1 MSFSTKAKSLIYSLP
16 LFQRLADIR
25 VRRTEAEQMFTPGF
39 DREPRSVAWT
49 DVLPLL
55 WSVGSIAIITA
66 ILFVLDEPIAANLVP
81 IAYLIPVIYA
91 ATKWGIWS
99 GTLASLTAIAAADF
113 FFFTP
118 LYSLRVDNPQEAID
132 LLVFLVVALASSNLA
147 SRLRQETERLRRRE
161 REMQHLYE
169 FSKRLAACFT
179 ISDLIDAVRHYLART
194 LGHRAALYVASADGH
209 FESSPG
215 SAAAPPSIQQCVAA
229 MTTKLGAMDRSI
241 VDEATQDV
249 WLLRAIGSKTAVHGV
264 IAINAGRGTR
274 DAINLR
280 ARRIEAVLEE
290 VSWTLQRLDIGKA
303 MDDARLHLQA
313 ELLRDAF
320 HGTLSHELCSP
331 LAAIQGSVSVIR
343 DMPATA
349 ADARLR
355 SLIEAVSD
363 EVVRLDGHIRNLLN
377 ATRVTAG
384 GLTPRLQWSDPRD
397 IVDAALKT
405 RARRLLAH
413 RIEVGFDDD
422 LPLLD
427 VDSGL
432 IEEACG
438 QLLENAAKYS
448 PSGST
453 ISVQTRHE
461 PGRVVISIIDQGV
474 GVTPDEQR
482 QLGRKSFRSPR
493 HRTSVPGS
501 GLGFW
506 IASTF
511 IKAHDGTVEIASRGQ
526 GLGTTA
532 SILLPAPRAMDPELV
547 TSDDE

>member
-1 MSFSTKAKSLIYSLP
+1 MIYSLP

-25 VRRTEAEQMFTPGF
+25 VRRAEAEQTLAPGF
-39 DREPRSVAWT
+39 DEQPRSVMWT

-55 WSVGSIAIITA
+55 WSVGSIAVITA

-81 IAYLIPVIYA
+81 IAYLIPVIFA
-91 ATKWGIWS
+91 ATRWGIWS

-179 ISDLIDAVRHYLART
+179 ISDLIDAVRHYLAHT
-194 LGHRAALYVASADGH
+194 LGQRAALFVASADGH
-209 FESSPG
+209 FRSSPG
-215 SAAAPPSIQQCVAA
+215 SAAAPPSVQRVRGGDDDDASA
-229 MTTKLGAMDRSI
+229 RPNRSI
-241 VDEATQDV
+241 VDEATQEV

-343 DMPATA
+343 EMP
-349 ADARLR
+349 
-355 SLIEAVSD
+355 
-363 EVVRLDGHIRNLLN
+363 
-377 ATRVTAG
+377 
-384 GLTPRLQWSDPRD
+384 
-397 IVDAALKT
+397 VDRGRRPAALAG
-405 RARRLLAH
+405 RG
-413 RIEVGFDDD
+413 GF
-422 LPLLD
+422 
-427 VDSGL
+427 G
-432 IEEACG
+432 
-438 QLLENAAKYS
+438 
-448 PSGST
+448 
-453 ISVQTRHE
+453 
-461 PGRVVISIIDQGV
+461 
-474 GVTPDEQR
+474 
-482 QLGRKSFRSPR
+482 
-493 HRTSVPGS
+493 
-501 GLGFW
+501 
-506 IASTF
+506 
-511 IKAHDGTVEIASRGQ
+511 
-526 GLGTTA
+526 
-532 SILLPAPRAMDPELV
+532 
-547 TSDDE
+547 

>member
-1 MSFSTKAKSLIYSLP
+1 LIYSLP

-25 VRRTEAEQMFTPGF
+25 VRRTEAEMFTPGF
-39 DREPRSVAWT
+39 DREPRSLAWT

-81 IAYLIPVIYA
+81 IAYLIPVIFA

-229 MTTKLGAMDRSI
+229 MTTKLSAMDRSI

-422 LPLLD
+422 LPLLN

-453 ISVQTRHE
+453 ISVQTRRE

-482 QLGRKSFRSPR
+482 ELGRKSFRSPR

-511 IKAHDGTVEIASRGQ
+511 INAHDGTVEIASRGQ

>member
-1 MSFSTKAKSLIYSLP
+1 MIYSLP

-81 IAYLIPVIYA
+81 IAYLIPVIFA

>member
-1 MSFSTKAKSLIYSLP
+1 MIYSLP

-25 VRRTEAEQMFTPGF
+25 VRRTEAEMFTPGF
-39 DREPRSVAWT
+39 DREPRSLAWT

-81 IAYLIPVIYA
+81 IAYLIPVIFA

-99 GTLASLTAIAAADF
+99 GTLASLIAIAAADF

-229 MTTKLGAMDRSI
+229 MTTKLSAMDRSI

-422 LPLLD
+422 LPLLN

-453 ISVQTRHE
+453 ISVQTRRE

-482 QLGRKSFRSPR
+482 ELGRKSFRSPR

-511 IKAHDGTVEIASRGQ
+511 INAHDGTVEIASRGQ

>member
-1 MSFSTKAKSLIYSLP
+1 
-16 LFQRLADIR
+16 
-25 VRRTEAEQMFTPGF
+25 
-39 DREPRSVAWT
+39 
-49 DVLPLL
+49 
-55 WSVGSIAIITA
+55 
-66 ILFVLDEPIAANLVP
+66 
-81 IAYLIPVIYA
+81 
-91 ATKWGIWS
+91 
-99 GTLASLTAIAAADF
+99 
-113 FFFTP
+113 
-118 LYSLRVDNPQEAID
+118 
-132 LLVFLVVALASSNLA
+132 
-147 SRLRQETERLRRRE
+147 
-161 REMQHLYE
+161 
-169 FSKRLAACFT
+169 
-179 ISDLIDAVRHYLART
+179 
-194 LGHRAALYVASADGH
+194 
-209 FESSPG
+209 
-215 SAAAPPSIQQCVAA
+215 
-229 MTTKLGAMDRSI
+229 
-241 VDEATQDV
+241 
-249 WLLRAIGSKTAVHGV
+249 
-264 IAINAGRGTR
+264 
-274 DAINLR
+274 
-280 ARRIEAVLEE
+280 
-290 VSWTLQRLDIGKA
+290 

-422 LPLLD
+422 LPLLN

-453 ISVQTRHE
+453 ISVQTRRE

-482 QLGRKSFRSPR
+482 ELGRKSFRSPR

-511 IKAHDGTVEIASRGQ
+511 INAHDGTVEIASRGQ

>member
-1 MSFSTKAKSLIYSLP
+1 MIYSLP

-25 VRRTEAEQMFTPGF
+25 VRRTEAEMFTPGF
-39 DREPRSVAWT
+39 DREPRSLAWT

-81 IAYLIPVIYA
+81 IAYLIPVIFA

-229 MTTKLGAMDRSI
+229 MTTKLSAMDRSI

-422 LPLLD
+422 LPLLN

-453 ISVQTRHE
+453 ISVQTRRE

-482 QLGRKSFRSPR
+482 ELGRKSFRSPR

-511 IKAHDGTVEIASRGQ
+511 INANDGTVEIASRGQ

>member
-1 MSFSTKAKSLIYSLP
+1 MIYSLP

>member
-1 MSFSTKAKSLIYSLP
+1 MIYSLP

-81 IAYLIPVIYA
+81 IAYLIPVIFA

-532 SILLPAPRAMDPELV
+532 SILLPAPRAIDPELV

>member
-81 IAYLIPVIYA
+81 IAYLIPVIFA

>member
-1 MSFSTKAKSLIYSLP
+1 MIYSLP
-16 LFQRLADIR
+16 LLQRLADIR
-25 VRRTEAEQMFTPGF
+25 VRRTEAEQTFAPGF
-39 DREPRSVAWT
+39 DEEPRSVKWT
-49 DVLPLL
+49 DIVPLL

-81 IAYLIPVIYA
+81 IAYLVPVIFA

-118 LYSLRVDNPQEAID
+118 LYTFRVDNPQEAID

-194 LGHRAALYVASADGH
+194 LGHRAALFVASADGH

-215 SAAAPPSIQQCVAA
+215 SAAAPPSVQQCVAA
-229 MTTKLGAMDRSI
+229 MTTKLSAMDRSV

-274 DAINLR
+274 HAINLR

-355 SLIEAVSD
+355 SLVEAVSD

-384 GLTPRLQWSDPRD
+384 GLTPRLEWSDPRD
-397 IVDAALKT
+397 IVNAALKT

-413 RIEVGFDDD
+413 HIEIGFDDD
-422 LPLLD
+422 LPLLN

-453 ISVQTRHE
+453 IAVRTRHE
-461 PGRVVISIIDQGV
+461 PGRVVMSIIDQGV

-482 QLGRKSFRSPR
+482 QLGRKSFRSAR

-511 IKAHDGTVEIASRGQ
+511 IKAHDGTVEIASHGQ

-532 SILLPAPRAMDPELV
+532 SILLPAPQATDPELV
-547 TSDDE
+547 MSDDE

>member
-1 MSFSTKAKSLIYSLP
+1 MIYSLP

-25 VRRTEAEQMFTPGF
+25 VRRTEAEMFTPGF
-39 DREPRSVAWT
+39 DQEPRSLAWT

-81 IAYLIPVIYA
+81 IAYLIPVIFA

-229 MTTKLGAMDRSI
+229 MTTKLSAMDRSI

-264 IAINAGRGTR
+264 IAINARRGTR

-422 LPLLD
+422 LPLLN

-453 ISVQTRHE
+453 ISVQTRRE

-482 QLGRKSFRSPR
+482 ELGRKSFRSSR